1 MKVEFKLYKTFDADL
16 ISLHD
21 NGIDIREMMKLSLA
35 YFSKGKVLYFV
46 VPECRPYNMIG
57 HKRFIHLA
65 MNVTD
70 EESVKF
76 LKTQIK
82 PRQRSAFLKSIVR
95 AGIVSPQVGPYLKH
109 SARIN
114 EENNRLKELIDTEPE
129 YLENFTILEFEEN
142 FVRRSRKAKDYLK
155 SSDGEDIGILLPEED
170 NDKPLDDPKS
180 SRQYSNQ
187 FGDVSDL
194 SIKKDIKEEF
204 EETTTSVFDDDFI
217 ENLGSDLETN
227 TEETNTEEKIEKN
240 MNNTNEEKNNDNG
253 DDPFSAF
260 SGLLGGH

>member
-114 EENNRLKELIDTEPE
+114 EENNRLKELIDAEPE

-155 SSDGEDIGILLPEED
+155 SSDGEDIGILLPEDED
-170 NDKPLDDPKS
+170 DDEPLDSPKP

-194 SIKKDIKEEF
+194 SMKKTPKEESK
-204 EETTTSVFDDDFI
+204 ETTVSAFDNDFI
-217 ENLGSDLETN
+217 ENLGSDSDIN
-227 TEETNTEEKIEKN
+227 SKEEIEKS
-240 MNNTNEEKNNDNG
+240 MNNVNEEKNNDG
-253 DDPFSAF
+253 EDDPFSAF

>member
-35 YFSKGKVLYFV
+35 YFSKGKVLHFI

-65 MNVTD
+65 TNVTD
-70 EESVKF
+70 EESIKF

-82 PRQRSAFLKSIVR
+82 PRQRSAFLKAIVR

-109 SARIN
+109 SARID
-114 EENNRLKELIDTEPE
+114 EENNRLKELMDTEPE

-155 SSDGEDIGILLPEED
+155 SSDGEDVGILLPED
-170 NDKPLDDPKS
+170 DDKPSNSSKS

-194 SIKKDIKEEF
+194 SIKGAPEEEF
-204 EETTTSVFDDDFI
+204 KESVTSAFDNDFI
-217 ENLGSDLETN
+217 ENLGSDSDIN
-227 TEETNTEEKIEKN
+227 SKEKTEKN
-240 MNNTNEEKNNDNG
+240 MNNINEEKNNDG
-253 DDPFSAF
+253 EDDPFSAF